1 MRFANP
7 AEALGG
13 RHSEAWRLRSSQA
26 MPFNFGKLFGASWQ
40 PFERFLELHCRCK
53 QNSRGMQL
61 QNQTNP
67 FGEKLHLLR
76 PSWGIPE
83 VTLRSLGRSWIPL
96 GASWEPLGRVLG
108 ASWGILRPLGEV
120 LGPLWAL
127 LGPLGVV
134 CWGYVAAANF
144 FDDFWFDFGP
154 ISGSKRLPKSIQN
167 GPKTVQNRRQKST

>member
-1 MRFANP
+1 MQAQQSWNAIAKSNECFRREIASI
-7 AEALGG
+7 EAIL
-13 RHSEAWRLRSSQA
+13 
-26 MPFNFGKLFGASWQ
+26 
-40 PFERFLELHCRCK
+40 
-53 QNSRGMQL
+53 
-61 QNQTNP
+61 
-67 FGEKLHLLR
+67 
-76 PSWGIPE
+76 GIPE

-120 LGPLWAL
+120 LGPLGAL

-154 ISGSKRLPKSIQN
+154 ILGSKRLPKSTPNRSQN
-167 GPKTVQNRRQKST
+167 GPKSEAKINMTNYRFWNPLGSVLGPSWAVLGSILVSKIIKIQWFLKVW

>member
-1 MRFANP
+1 
-7 AEALGG
+7 
-13 RHSEAWRLRSSQA
+13 
-26 MPFNFGKLFGASWQ
+26 
-40 PFERFLELHCRCK
+40 
-53 QNSRGMQL
+53 MQL

-67 FGEKLHLLR
+67 FIEKLHLLR

-120 LGPLWAL
+120 GPLGAL

-134 CWGYVAAANF
+134 CWGYVAAASFLN
-144 FDDFWFDFGP
+144 DFWFDFGP
-154 ISGSKRLPKSIQN
+154 ILGSKRLPKWVQNGFQN
-167 GPKTVQNRRQKST
+167 GPKSSAKINMKSYGFWNPLGRVLGPSWVVLGSILGSTIIKFRWFYQGFRGSLVFKED

>member
-1 MRFANP
+1 
-7 AEALGG
+7 
-13 RHSEAWRLRSSQA
+13 
-26 MPFNFGKLFGASWQ
+26 
-40 PFERFLELHCRCK
+40 
-53 QNSRGMQL
+53 MQL
-61 QNQTNP
+61 QNQTNL

-120 LGPLWAL
+120 LGPLGAL

-134 CWGYVAAANF
+134 CWGYVAAASF
-144 FDDFWFDFGP
+144 FNDYLIP
-154 ISGSKRLPKSIQN
+154 
-167 GPKTVQNRRQKST
+167 

>member
-1 MRFANP
+1 
-7 AEALGG
+7 
-13 RHSEAWRLRSSQA
+13 
-26 MPFNFGKLFGASWQ
+26 
-40 PFERFLELHCRCK
+40 
-53 QNSRGMQL
+53 MQL
-61 QNQTNP
+61 QNQTNA

-120 LGPLWAL
+120 LGPLGAL

-134 CWGYVAAANF
+134 CWGYVAAASFLN
-144 FDDFWFDFGP
+144 DFWFDFGP
-154 ISGSKRLPKSIQN
+154 ILGSKRLPKWVQNGSQN
-167 GPKTVQNRRQKST
+167 GPKSSAKINMKLYGFWNPLGRVLGPSWVVLGSILGSKIIKFHLFLKGFVKIHIFDADEV

>member
-1 MRFANP
+1 M
-7 AEALGG
+7 
-13 RHSEAWRLRSSQA
+13 
-26 MPFNFGKLFGASWQ
+26 
-40 PFERFLELHCRCK
+40 HCRCK

-61 QNQTNP
+61 QNQTNA

-120 LGPLWAL
+120 LGLFGRSWGL
-127 LGPLGVV
+127 LEWSFGGMLPQLIFKIIFGLILDRSWGPK
-134 CWGYVAAANF
+134 
-144 FDDFWFDFGP
+144 
-154 ISGSKRLPKSIQN
+154 GSPNRPQI
-167 GPKTVQNRRQKST
+167 GPKTVQNRRQKII